1 MYSSLDPSA
10 RKINTAKFVN
20 KKVSVLIVTDVAA
33 RGIDIPSLDYV
44 VNLHFP
50 GKPKLF
56 VHRVGRC
63 ARAGR
68 TGTAYSIFSVDDS
81 AHVLDLHLFLNREFD
96 INDSKAIGT
105 VPQELLEE
113 EHLTVMEIKKD
124 HNIVSNIL

>member
-1 MYSSLDPSA
+1 M
-10 RKINTAKFVN
+10 
-20 KKVSVLIVTDVAA
+20 IVTDVAA

-68 TGTAYSIFSVDDS
+68 TGTAYSIFSTDDT
-81 AHVLDLHLFLNREFD
+81 AHLLDLHLFLSREFN
-96 INDSKAIGT
+96 INDSSVIGT
-105 VPQELLEE
+105 VPQDLLEE
-113 EHLTVMEIKKD
+113 EHLAVTEIKKNT
-124 HNIVSNIL
+124 NIVSNFFFLLV